1 MNNNPPEKIKKM
13 FDEIAPKYDF
23 MNNVISFGLHKL
35 IKKSAVNKLDLKN
48 GAKVLDLC
56 CGTGDISKLLA
67 DKKEV
72 EKVIGVD
79 FSLKML
85 ELSAIKNSHKKIE
98 YINADCLNLPF
109 EDNSFDAV
117 TIFFGLRNIPD
128 KEKAI
133 NEIYRVLKPE
143 GQVLHLDF
151 QNGNRFFD
159 FLFNFFAPLFAKIF
173 TKTSD
178 AYKYLVKTK
187 QRFYKPDELKE
198 VFALHNLNEKAEYSF
213 LFSTISAQVF
223 IKK

>member
-1 MNNNPPEKIKKM
+1 MSVNSPEKIKKM

-23 MNNVISFGLHKL
+23 MNNIISFGLHRF
-35 IKKSAVNKLDLKN
+35 IKKLAINKLALKN
-48 GAKVLDLC
+48 RAKVLDLC

-72 EKVIGVD
+72 EKVIGAD
-79 FSLKML
+79 FSQVML
-85 ELSAIKNSHKKIE
+85 EIAQKKNNHEKIE

-109 EDNSFDAV
+109 KDNSFDAV
-117 TIFFGLRNIPD
+117 TMFFGLRNIPD

-159 FLFNFFAPLFAKIF
+159 FLFNFFTPLFAKFF
-173 TKTSD
+173 TKTPE
-178 AYKYLVKTK
+178 AYKYLIKSK
-187 QRFYKPDELKE
+187 QEFYNPIKLEKI
-198 VFALHNLNEKAEYSF
+198 FSMYKLNIKKSYNF
-213 LFSTISAQVF
+213 LFSTIGIQIF
-223 IKK
+223 YK